1 MVECVPKKAR
11 SVVPLIDAA
20 KPLKLV
26 SDNPCAVCDIRDLS
40 ICGSLERD
48 EFGAL
53 LKILRRQEA
62 KNRDTLISE
71 GEPALFVFN
80 VTHGAVKLFKLMADG
95 RRQITGFLF
104 EGDFLGIAMHD
115 AYPYSAEAVGN
126 VHLCRF
132 DRKKL
137 KALLDQFPKLENRL
151 LSMASDEIAQ
161 AQDQMLL
168 LGRKT
173 AKEKLCSFLQAL
185 SQRMADRG
193 RDPSILFVPM
203 SRADIGDYLGL
214 TTETVSRT
222 FTALKRSGV
231 IRLTEGNRVMV
242 NEPDMLQDMADGV
255 G

>member
-1 MVECVPKKAR
+1 MVGCVPKK
-11 SVVPLIDAA
+11 VPGIVPLVDAT
-20 KPLKLV
+20 KPLTLV
-26 SDNPCAVCDIRDLS
+26 SDNPCAACEIRDLS
-40 ICGSLERD
+40 ICGTLESE
-48 EFGAL
+48 EFGEL
-53 LKILRRQEA
+53 LAILRRQQA
-62 KNRDTLISE
+62 KNRETLISE
-71 GEPALFVFN
+71 GDRADFVFN
-80 VTHGAVKLFKLMADG
+80 VTHGAVKLYKLMADG

-115 AYPYSAEAVGN
+115 EYPYSAEAVGN
-126 VHLCRF
+126 VHVCRF

-137 KALLDQFPKLENRL
+137 QHLLDKFPQLEKRL

-173 AKEKLCSFLQAL
+173 AREKLCSFLMAL
-185 SQRMADRG
+185 SERMADRG

-231 IRLTEGNRVMV
+231 IRLMEGNRVMI
-242 NEPDMLQDMADGV
+242 NAPDELQDMADGV
-255 G
+255 D